1 VEEYSFNNDTYGSSA
16 RDQAMI
22 LETYLLLDNLEKAM
36 QLAPSVAN
44 ALSASYIT
52 TQSASFGLVAMAQL
66 AAKIGGGNIDSDW
79 SLNGKAMERV
89 NTPKAIHQEI
99 LEPGSRLSVGLTN
112 NGEGALYARLSARTV
127 PAADAKL
134 EPKQGRLRLSV
145 RYVGLDGKPLEV
157 KSLTQGSEF
166 IGIVTVQNS
175 VEQPFT
181 DLALTQLF
189 PSGWEIFNERML
201 DEAASETDDGY
212 IYRDIRDD
220 RVLTY
225 FNLGTGQSK
234 SFRVRL
240 QAAYRG
246 KFYLPAVSCQAMYA
260 PGEEAKNSG
269 AWVTVE

>member
-1 VEEYSFNNDTYGSSA
+1 
-16 RDQAMI
+16 
-22 LETYLLLDNLEKAM
+22 
-36 QLAPSVAN
+36 
-44 ALSASYIT
+44 
-52 TQSASFGLVAMAQL
+52 
-66 AAKIGGGNIDSDW
+66 
-79 SLNGKAMERV
+79 MERV
-89 NTPKAIHQEI
+89 NTPKAMHQEAI
-99 LEPGSRLSVGLTN
+99 EPANHLSVGLTN

-127 PAADAKL
+127 PAADADL
-134 EPKQGRLRLSV
+134 GPKQGRLRLSV

-157 KSLTQGSEF
+157 KSLAQGSEF
-166 IGIVTVQNS
+166 LAIVTVQNS

-201 DEAASETDDGY
+201 DEAALESEGGY
-212 IYRDIRDD
+212 NYRDIRDD

-260 PGEEAKNSG
+260 PAEEARNSG
-269 AWVTVE
+269 TWVTVE